1 MSLLLELLH
10 NLYEADSD
18 AHFRQHSNHFP
29 PMAGDAPEVVDV
41 HSDAKPSA
49 TFGSVFSPV
58 TPPPLPRH
66 PASFMH
72 NMKTP
77 APKRTT
83 EKPRTATELVLGAI
97 APRCETKCRHLKSER
112 SWHSWSK

>member
-66 PASFMH
+66 SAFLMH

-77 APKRTT
+77 APKRT
-83 EKPRTATELVLGAI
+83 R
-97 APRCETKCRHLKSER
+97 RKSHGRQR
-112 SWHSWSK
+112 SLFSEQ